1 MKKTLL
7 TAAFAALALSA
18 AQAANMNWT
27 TSGWAQEGLDGHSI
41 TANQGFGLD
50 GNDYATFVLQGTLKS
65 TTSYNWVTEVW
76 GKHDDY
82 DMQNYLAFGIDGS
95 GNWGVRQNYGFTD
108 LNITTVNTVAATTG
122 DYLIGFSMKNVDGTT
137 TITISV
143 NGTDIAQVTGGL
155 TGDTGIVTMKW
166 ADNYVE
172 PTRAGSMVGKTEDF
186 ALSTKEIA
194 ALPEP
199 TALALLALGV
209 AGVALRRRVA

>member
-27 TSGWAQEGLDGHSI
+27 TSGWAQEGPDGHSI
-41 TANQGFGLD
+41 TANQGFGLN
-50 GNDYATFVLQGTLKS
+50 GNNYATFVLQGSLKK
-65 TTSYNWVTEVW
+65 TDAYTWVTEVW
-76 GKHDDY
+76 GQNAGGG
-82 DMQNYLAFGIDGS
+82 MQNYLAFGIDNN
-95 GNWGVRQNYGFTD
+95 GNWAIRNNLGWGNV
-108 LNITTVNTVAATTG
+108 TTTTLTTVAATAG
-122 DYLIGFSMKNVDGTT
+122 EYLVGFSMANVDGTA

-143 NGTDIAQVTGGL
+143 NGTDIARL
-155 TGDTGIVTMKW
+155 TGTLTGTTGVVTMKW
-166 ADNYVE
+166 ADAYVA
-172 PTRAGSMVGKTEDF
+172 PTRAGSMVGNTEDF